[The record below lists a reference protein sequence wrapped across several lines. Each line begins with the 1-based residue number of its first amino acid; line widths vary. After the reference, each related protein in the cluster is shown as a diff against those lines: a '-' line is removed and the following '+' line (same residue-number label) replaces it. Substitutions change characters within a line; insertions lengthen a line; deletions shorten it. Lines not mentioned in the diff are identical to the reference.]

1 MKPKTPYLLPLCI
14 DHISDETL
22 RVLAGERYLNSDIL
36 DRIARTHF
44 KKIEIME
51 ILVKNP
57 GTKGETLLFLYS
69 IPSRD
74 LKGMIARHRED
85 VVFALGELVPAVSEA
100 GGLSIPAKEDEPHV
114 KKMSLFQRIQ
124 VMPVAEKLH
133 FALKADRDGRSILI
147 KDSNKQVALAVLANP
162 KITED
167 EVLLIAQ
174 SKNVQEDILREICRN
189 REWTKNY
196 LVIFSLVNNPKTPI
210 ALTLGYLQKLKE
222 KDLAILHKNKGIPRV
237 IRDSA
242 NRIIQM
248 KSKKT

>member
-1 MKPKTPYLLPLCI
+1 MKPKTHFLLPLCL
-14 DHISDETL
+14 DHTSDETL
-22 RVLAGERYLNSDIL
+22 RILAGERYLNSDIL
-36 DRIARTHF
+36 DRIARIHF
-44 KKIEIME
+44 KNIKIME

-57 GTKGETLLFLYS
+57 GTSGETLLYLYS

-74 LKGMIARHRED
+74 LKDMILRHRED
-85 VVFALGELVPAVSEA
+85 VVLALGELVPTASET
-100 GGLSIPAKEDEPHV
+100 GGMSTPAKEDEHHV
-114 KKMSLFQRIQ
+114 KKMSVFQRLQ
-124 VMPVAEKLH
+124 MMPVAEKLH

-174 SKNVQEDILREICRN
+174 SRNVQEEILREICKN
-189 REWTKNY
+189 REWTKSY
-196 LVIFSLVNNPKTPI
+196 AIIFSLVNNPKTPI
-210 ALTLGYLQKLKE
+210 ALALGYLQKLKE
-222 KDLAILHKNKGIPRV
+222 KDLAMLCKNKGIPRV
-237 IRDSA
+237 VRDSA